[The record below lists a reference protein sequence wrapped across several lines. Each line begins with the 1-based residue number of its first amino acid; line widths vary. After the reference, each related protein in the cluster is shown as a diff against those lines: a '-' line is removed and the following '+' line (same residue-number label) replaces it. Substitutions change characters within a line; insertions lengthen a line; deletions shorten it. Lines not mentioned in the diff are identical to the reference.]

1 MYIIISTQKSVMES
15 PIDSRNSPPK
25 NLNSMPKRDNLAFGF
40 PVFLLSESIIF
51 VSFFVTYAL
60 LRWKN
65 PTWFPPG
72 VSGLDIPRAAIN
84 TVILVASSGV
94 IYFAERALDRH
105 QLIKFR
111 RLWLLTAAMG
121 AIFLIGQ
128 VLEWRNMPFGL
139 DAGLAGATFYL
150 LTGFHGMHV
159 FTGVV
164 LLLYMYF
171 RSLVPGNYNAGHQGV
186 SAVSLFW
193 HFVDLIWIILF
204 FLLYLW

>member
-1 MYIIISTQKSVMES
+1 MES
-15 PIDSRNSPPK
+15 RINSKNSPPK
-25 NLNSMPKRDNLAFGF
+25 NLDSMSNRDNLAFGF
-40 PVFLLSESIIF
+40 PIFLLSESIIF

-72 VSGLDIPRAAIN
+72 ISGLDIPRAAIN

-121 AIFLIGQ
+121 AVFLIGQ
-128 VLEWRNMPFGL
+128 ALEWRNMPFGL

-164 LLLYMYF
+164 LLLYMYG
-171 RSLVPGNYNAGHQGV
+171 RSLVPGNYDAGHQGV

-204 FLLYLW
+204 LLLYVW

>member
-1 MYIIISTQKSVMES
+1 MKSSLNSE
-15 PIDSRNSPPK
+15 NSPVK
-25 NLNSMPKRDNLAFGF
+25 NLNSLPDRDNLAFGF

-51 VSFFVTYAL
+51 VSFFVTYAI
-60 LRWKN
+60 LRLKN
-65 PTWFPPG
+65 PNWFPPG

-94 IYFAERALDRH
+94 IYFAERALDRN

-111 RLWLLTAAMG
+111 RLWLLTAALG
-121 AIFLIGQ
+121 IIFLIGQ

-159 FTGVV
+159 FTSVV

-193 HFVDLIWIILF
+193 HFVDIIWIILF
-204 FLLYLW
+204 VLLYIW

>member
-1 MYIIISTQKSVMES
+1 MQTPINPSNSS
-15 PIDSRNSPPK
+15 PENIRSIA
-25 NLNSMPKRDNLAFGF
+25 KRDNLTFGF
-40 PVFLLSESIIF
+40 PVFLLSESVIF
-51 VSFFVTYAL
+51 VSFFVTYVL

-65 PTWFPPG
+65 PNWFPPG

-84 TVILVASSGV
+84 TAILVSSSVV

-105 QLIKFR
+105 KLIAFR
-111 RLWLLTAAMG
+111 RLWLLTVALG
-121 AIFLIGQ
+121 VIFLIGQ
-128 VLEWRNMPFGL
+128 AIEWRNMPFGL

-159 FTGVV
+159 FTGIV

-171 RSLVPGNYNAGHQGV
+171 RSLVPGNYNVGHQGV

-193 HFVDLIWIILF
+193 HFVDVIWIILF
-204 FLLYLW
+204 VLLYIW

>member
-1 MYIIISTQKSVMES
+1 MQS
-15 PIDSRNSPPK
+15 PINSK
-25 NLNSMPKRDNLAFGF
+25 NLSSNNIRSISKRDNLTFGF

-65 PTWFPPG
+65 QNWFPPG
-72 VSGLDIPRAAIN
+72 VSGLDIPRATIN
-84 TVILVASSGV
+84 TVILVSSSVV
-94 IYFAERALDRH
+94 ILIAERALDRH
-105 QLIKFR
+105 KPIAFR
-111 RLWLLTAAMG
+111 RLWLLTAALG
-121 AIFLIGQ
+121 VIFLIGQ
-128 VLEWRNMPFGL
+128 AIEWRNMPFGL

-171 RSLVPGNYNAGHQGV
+171 RSLVPGNYDAGHQGV

-193 HFVDLIWIILF
+193 HFVDVIWIILF
-204 FLLYLW
+204 LLLYIW

>member
-1 MYIIISTQKSVMES
+1 MES
-15 PIDSRNSPPK
+15 PINSE
-25 NLNSMPKRDNLAFGF
+25 NLSPNNIRPTPKRDNLTFGF

-51 VSFFVTYAL
+51 VSFFITYAL

-65 PTWFPPG
+65 PNWFPPG
-72 VSGLDIPRAAIN
+72 VSGLDVPRAAIN
-84 TVILVASSGV
+84 TAILVSSSVV

-105 QLIKFR
+105 QLVKFR
-111 RLWLLTAAMG
+111 RLWLPTVAMG
-121 AIFLIGQ
+121 VIFLIGQ
-128 VLEWRNMPFGL
+128 AIEWRNMPFGL

-150 LTGFHGMHV
+150 LTGFHGVHV

-171 RSLVPGNYNAGHQGV
+171 RSLIPGNYNAGHQGV

-193 HFVDLIWIILF
+193 HFVDIIWIVL
-204 FLLYLW
+204 FLLLYIW

>member
-1 MYIIISTQKSVMES
+1 MQS
-15 PIDSRNSPPK
+15 PINSK
-25 NLNSMPKRDNLAFGF
+25 NLSSNNIRSISKRDNLTFGF

-65 PTWFPPG
+65 QNWFPPG
-72 VSGLDIPRAAIN
+72 VSGLDIPRATIN
-84 TVILVASSGV
+84 TVILVSSSVV
-94 IYFAERALDRH
+94 ILVAERALDRH
-105 QLIKFR
+105 KPIAFR
-111 RLWLLTAAMG
+111 RLWLLTAALG
-121 AIFLIGQ
+121 VIFLIGQ
-128 VLEWRNMPFGL
+128 AIEWRNMPFGL

-171 RSLVPGNYNAGHQGV
+171 RSLVPGNYDAGHQGV

-193 HFVDLIWIILF
+193 HFVDVIWIILF
-204 FLLYLW
+204 LLLYIW

>member
-1 MYIIISTQKSVMES
+1 MQS
-15 PIDSRNSPPK
+15 PINSK
-25 NLNSMPKRDNLAFGF
+25 NLSSDNTPSSFRRDNLTFGF

-65 PTWFPPG
+65 PNWFPPG
-72 VSGLDIPRAAIN
+72 VTGLDIPRAAIN
-84 TVILVASSGV
+84 TAILVSSSVV
-94 IYFAERALDRH
+94 IYLAERALDRH
-105 QLIKFR
+105 HLIKFR
-111 RLWLLTAAMG
+111 RLWLLTATLG
-121 AIFLIGQ
+121 VIFLIKQ
-128 VLEWRNMPFGL
+128 AIEWHNMPFGL

-150 LTGFHGMHV
+150 LTGFHGLHV

-171 RSLVPGNYNAGHQGV
+171 RSLTPGNYSTGHQGV

-193 HFVDLIWIILF
+193 HFVDVIWIILF
-204 FLLYLW
+204 LLLYIW

>member
-1 MYIIISTQKSVMES
+1 MES
-15 PIDSRNSPPK
+15 PIDSRNSPPNK
-25 NLNSMPKRDNLAFGF
+25 LNSTPKRDNLAFGF

-111 RLWLLTAAMG
+111 RLWLLTAALG
-121 AIFLIGQ
+121 VIFLIGQ

-164 LLLYMYF
+164 LLLYMYK
-171 RSLVPGNYNAGHQGV
+171 RSLVPGNYDAGHQGV

-204 FLLYLW
+204 LLLYIW

>member
-1 MYIIISTQKSVMES
+1 MQS
-15 PIDSRNSPPK
+15 PINAGNSSPENIRSIP
-25 NLNSMPKRDNLAFGF
+25 NRDNLAFGF

-65 PTWFPPG
+65 PNWFPPG
-72 VSGLDIPRAAIN
+72 VTGLDIPRAAIN
-84 TVILVASSGV
+84 TAILVSSSVV

-105 QLIKFR
+105 KLVTFR
-111 RLWLLTAAMG
+111 RLWLLTVALG
-121 AIFLIGQ
+121 VIFLIGQ
-128 VLEWRNMPFGL
+128 VIEWRNMPFGL

-150 LTGFHGMHV
+150 ITGFHGMHV
-159 FTGVV
+159 LTGIV

-193 HFVDLIWIILF
+193 HFVDVIWIILF
-204 FLLYLW
+204 VLLYIW

>member
-1 MYIIISTQKSVMES
+1 MQS
-15 PIDSRNSPPK
+15 PINSENSSSDHLYSSSR
-25 NLNSMPKRDNLAFGF
+25 RDNLAFGF
-40 PVFLLSESIIF
+40 PVFLLSESVIF

-65 PTWFPPG
+65 PNWFPPG

-84 TVILVASSGV
+84 TVILVSSSVV

-105 QLIKFR
+105 KLIKFR
-111 RLWLLTAAMG
+111 RLWLLTAMLG
-121 AIFLIGQ
+121 VIFLVEQAI
-128 VLEWRNMPFGL
+128 EWRNMPFGL

-150 LTGFHGMHV
+150 LTGFHGLHV

-171 RSLVPGNYNAGHQGV
+171 RSLISGNYSTGHQGV

-193 HFVDLIWIILF
+193 HFVDIIWIVL
-204 FLLYLW
+204 FLLLYIW

>member
-1 MYIIISTQKSVMES
+1 MES
-15 PIDSRNSPPK
+15 PLDSGNSLSK
-25 NLNSMPKRDNLAFGF
+25 NLNSTPKRDNLAFGF
-40 PVFLLSESIIF
+40 PIFLLSESIIF

-65 PTWFPPG
+65 STWFPPG

-84 TVILVASSGV
+84 TVILVSSSIV
-94 IYFAERALDRH
+94 LYFAERAIARH
-105 QLIKFR
+105 KLVKFR
-111 RLWLLTAAMG
+111 RLWLLTAALG
-121 AIFLIGQ
+121 VIFLIGQ
-128 VLEWRNMPFGL
+128 VIEWRNMPFGL

-164 LLLYMYF
+164 LLLYMYG

-193 HFVDLIWIILF
+193 HFVDVIWIILF
-204 FLLYLW
+204 MLLYIW

>member
-1 MYIIISTQKSVMES
+1 MQSPVNPENLSLNNTHSVV
-15 PIDSRNSPPK
+15 
-25 NLNSMPKRDNLAFGF
+25 KRDNLTFGF
-40 PVFLLSESIIF
+40 PVFLLSESFIF

-65 PTWFPPG
+65 PNWFPSG
-72 VSGLDIPRAAIN
+72 VTGLDIPRAAIN
-84 TVILVASSGV
+84 TVILASSSIV
-94 IYFAERALDRH
+94 IYSAERALDRH
-105 QLIKFR
+105 KLLKFR
-111 RLWLLTAAMG
+111 RLWLLTAVLG
-121 AIFLIGQ
+121 IIFLIGQ
-128 VLEWRNMPFGL
+128 AIEWHNMPLGL

-150 LTGFHGMHV
+150 LTGFHGLHI

-193 HFVDLIWIILF
+193 HFVDVIWIILF
-204 FLLYLW
+204 VLLYIW

>member
-1 MYIIISTQKSVMES
+1 MPGAISFQKLVMQNPINSENLS
-15 PIDSRNSPPK
+15 PDNTHLVT
-25 NLNSMPKRDNLAFGF
+25 NRDNLAFGF

-60 LRWKN
+60 LRWKSPN
-65 PTWFPPG
+65 WFPPG
-72 VSGLDIPRAAIN
+72 VTGLDIPRAAIN
-84 TVILVASSGV
+84 TVILVSSSVV

-111 RLWLLTAAMG
+111 RLWLLTVALG
-121 AIFLIGQ
+121 VVFLIGQ
-128 VLEWRNMPFGL
+128 VVEWHNMPFGL
-139 DAGLAGATFYL
+139 NAGLAGATFYL

-171 RSLVPGNYNAGHQGV
+171 RSLIPGNYTAGHQGV

-193 HFVDLIWIILF
+193 HFVDVIWIVLF
-204 FLLYLW
+204 LLLYLW